1 MIYMLWRE
9 CIRVEYYKFIFE
21 EKIFIYLNGKNV
33 LQPTV
38 LPIIVDFVER
48 DEKNLRLLQ
57 NNLAQYK
64 NFFQFV
70 YSNVYPEIYCATE
83 KRGFDLKSNFHILFK
98 TYKDKMQMKSMGKNS
113 INYKTVRKEAHV
125 YKQKPMR
132 VDDFN
137 EAKEAEVKERIK
149 KRKAKRKELAENNK
163 LLKRHKKKQRK
174 RNVESTRRA

>member
-70 YSNVYPEIYCATE
+70 YSNVYPEIYCANE

-125 YKQKPMR
+125 HKQKPMS